1 MYEFKISAPGTL
13 LLYGDPLLEMA
24 GHNNFYIAAGLD
36 MRTKLEFS
44 SPFPIIVSERIFRIE
59 FINLKL
65 YLEIPLRVIYE
76 CFYDQNGIR
85 EFSSENLM
93 NRIKEFIKSLNIY
106 NSTYDPT
113 NALQN
118 LFLQSFLYLL
128 LSIAYEEDIEITA
141 SILVKLSTD
150 LPIAKGLGNVT
161 SFIACLAACFWR
173 WSLLQKGIVR
183 YTFDSQDCINIR
195 RHVWRCEKIVY
206 NFKSMINNFATIYGV
221 MVMYR
226 DEIDMFTLDK
236 MQPIKILIV
245 DSNINQKITIDQL
258 KMEKLGQY
266 VDSIITR
273 AALDRSFEAIEQVF
287 QKSRKEDQKRND
299 NFLAGLLSLDSY
311 VKILDFIN
319 MNQSVLKARGLSN
332 RNINFI
338 CAIAQKY
345 SVGCKM
351 IGTGGYVLIFALPH
365 VMDYDIPLLKNEL
378 VFYNYRVIETT
389 MSCDGVRIE

>member
-1 MYEFKISAPGTL
+1 M
-13 LLYGDPLLEMA
+13 
-24 GHNNFYIAAGLD
+24 
-36 MRTKLEFS
+36 
-44 SPFPIIVSERIFRIE
+44 V
-59 FINLKL
+59 
-65 YLEIPLRVIYE
+65 
-76 CFYDQNGIR
+76 
-85 EFSSENLM
+85 
-93 NRIKEFIKSLNIY
+93 
-106 NSTYDPT
+106 
-113 NALQN
+113 
-118 LFLQSFLYLL
+118 
-128 LSIAYEEDIEITA
+128 
-141 SILVKLSTD
+141 
-150 LPIAKGLGNVT
+150 
-161 SFIACLAACFWR
+161 CLAACFWR

-206 NFKSMINNFATIYGV
+206 NFKSMINNFVTIYGV
-221 MVMYR
+221 MVMYK

-236 MQPIKILIV
+236 MRPIKILIV
-245 DSNINQKITIDQL
+245 DSNINQKTDQLIIDQL

-273 AALDRSFEAIEQVF
+273 AALDKSFEAIEQVF
-287 QKSRKEDQKRND
+287 QKFRKEDQKRND

-338 CAIAQKY
+338 WAIARKY

-351 IGTGGYVLIFALPH
+351 ISNGGYMLIFTLPH
-365 VMDYDIPLLKNEL
+365 VMDYDIPLLKDEL